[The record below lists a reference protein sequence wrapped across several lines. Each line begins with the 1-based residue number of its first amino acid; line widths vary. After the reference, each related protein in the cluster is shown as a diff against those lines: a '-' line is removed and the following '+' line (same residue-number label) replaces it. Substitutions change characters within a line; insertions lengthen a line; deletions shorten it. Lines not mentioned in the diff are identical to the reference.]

1 MARWTDWAR
10 LASGLAP
17 IGVGSHDW
25 LRLRQGAFFVG
36 RKLRCMQRL
45 PDPGFPCP
53 VARVTE
59 LIGDPWT
66 PLLLRD
72 AMFGVRRF
80 EDFHR
85 YQGIGRNTLSSRL
98 RRLVEAG
105 VLETRLYQEYPP
117 RKEYLLTDKGREL
130 FAVVSAM
137 LAWGER
143 WLGDGPG
150 ELVELHHVR
159 CGQAV
164 RAESV
169 CSVCGEPLEVADV
182 DFRLGAGFPAE
193 LARRSDIRVRFD
205 HSQDHAPAGLVSGDG
220 NPALEP
226 VTEAVPDER
235 EG

>member
-1 MARWTDWAR
+1 ME
-10 LASGLAP
+10 
-17 IGVGSHDW
+17 
-25 LRLRQGAFFVG
+25 
-36 RKLRCMQRL
+36 RL
-45 PDPGFPCP
+45 PEMGFPCP
-53 VARVTE
+53 VARVTD

-72 AMFGVRRF
+72 AMFGVRRY

-85 YQGIGRNTLSSRL
+85 NQGIGRNTLSRRL

-105 VLETRLYQEYPP
+105 VLETRLYQDYPP

-130 FAVVSAM
+130 FGVIVTM

-143 WLGDGPG
+143 WLGDGAG
-150 ELVELHHVR
+150 ELVEVHHVP
-159 CGQAV
+159 CGHNV

-169 CSVCGEPLEVADV
+169 CSCCGEPLEVADV

-205 HSQDHAPAGLVSGDG
+205 HSQHRAPAGLVADSGE
-220 NPALEP
+220 PTRKLVTEP
-226 VTEAVPDER
+226 VPRER
-235 EG
+235 ESSS

>member
-1 MARWTDWAR
+1 ME
-10 LASGLAP
+10 
-17 IGVGSHDW
+17 
-25 LRLRQGAFFVG
+25 
-36 RKLRCMQRL
+36 RL
-45 PDPGFPCP
+45 PEMGFPCP

-72 AMFGVRRF
+72 AMLGVRRF

-105 VLETRLYQEYPP
+105 VLKTRLYQVYPP

-130 FAVVSAM
+130 FAVVAAM

-143 WLGDGPG
+143 WLGDGAG
-150 ELVELHHVR
+150 ELVELHHVP
-159 CGQAV
+159 CGQGV
-164 RAESV
+164 RAQSV
-169 CSVCGEPLEVADV
+169 CSCCGEPLDVADV

-205 HSQDHAPAGLVSGDG
+205 HSQDPAPAGLVSDSGD
-220 NPALEP
+220 PAVGP
-226 VTEAVPDER
+226 VTELIPDGR
-235 EG
+235 ESSS

>member
-1 MARWTDWAR
+1 M
-10 LASGLAP
+10 
-17 IGVGSHDW
+17 
-25 LRLRQGAFFVG
+25 
-36 RKLRCMQRL
+36 
-45 PDPGFPCP
+45 GFPCP

-85 YQGIGRNTLSSRL
+85 YQGIGRNTLASRL
-98 RRLVEAG
+98 HRLVEAG
-105 VLETRLYQEYPP
+105 VLETRLYQENPP

-130 FAVVSAM
+130 FAVLAAM

-150 ELVELHHVR
+150 ELVELHHGP
-159 CGQAV
+159 CGQVV

-169 CSVCGEPLEVADV
+169 CSHCGEPLDVADI
-182 DFRLGAGFPAE
+182 DFRLGASFPTE
-193 LARRSDIRVRFD
+193 LTQRSDIRVRFD
-205 HSQDHAPAGLVSGDG
+205 HDQDPVPADRRG
-220 NPALEP
+220 
-226 VTEAVPDER
+226 ER
-235 EG
+235 QVG

>member
-1 MARWTDWAR
+1 
-10 LASGLAP
+10 
-17 IGVGSHDW
+17 
-25 LRLRQGAFFVG
+25 
-36 RKLRCMQRL
+36 
-45 PDPGFPCP
+45 
-53 VARVTE
+53 
-59 LIGDPWT
+59 
-66 PLLLRD
+66 LLLRD

-85 YQGIGRNTLSSRL
+85 YQGIGRNTLSGRL

-105 VLETRLYQEYPP
+105 VLETRLYQHYPP

-130 FAVVSAM
+130 FAVVAAM
-137 LAWGER
+137 LTWGER

-169 CSVCGEPLEVADV
+169 CSGCGEPLDVTDV

-193 LARRSDIRVRFD
+193 LAGRSDLRARFD
-205 HSQDHAPAGLVSGDG
+205 HTQDRAPAGV
-220 NPALEP
+220 
-226 VTEAVPDER
+226 VPDSGGPAAEPGTEPMPGEGER
-235 EG
+235 

>member
-1 MARWTDWAR
+1 
-10 LASGLAP
+10 
-17 IGVGSHDW
+17 
-25 LRLRQGAFFVG
+25 
-36 RKLRCMQRL
+36 MQHS
-45 PDPGFPCP
+45 PDLGFPCP

-85 YQGIGRNTLSSRL
+85 YQGIGRNTLSGRL

-130 FAVVSAM
+130 FAVVAAM
-137 LAWGER
+137 IDWGER

-159 CGQAV
+159 CGQIV

-169 CSVCGEPLEVADV
+169 CSGCGEPLEVADV
-182 DFRLGAGFPAE
+182 DFRLGSGFPAE
-193 LARRSDIRVRFD
+193 LAQRSDIRVRFD
-205 HSQDHAPAGLVSGDG
+205 DSENRFHVDPIADLGVLA
-220 NPALEP
+220 AEP
-226 VTEAVPDER
+226 VTEPVPGDGEN
-235 EG
+235 

>member
-1 MARWTDWAR
+1 
-10 LASGLAP
+10 
-17 IGVGSHDW
+17 
-25 LRLRQGAFFVG
+25 
-36 RKLRCMQRL
+36 MQHS
-45 PDPGFPCP
+45 PDLGFPCP

-117 RKEYLLTDKGREL
+117 RKEYLLTDRGREL

-150 ELVELHHVR
+150 ELVEMHHAR
-159 CGQAV
+159 CGHIV

-169 CSVCGEPLEVADV
+169 CSCCGEPLEVADV
-182 DFRLGAGFPAE
+182 DFRLGSGFPAE
-193 LARRSDIRVRFD
+193 LAQRSDIRVRFD
-205 HSQDHAPAGLVSGDG
+205 DSENGSHADPIADSG
-220 NPALEP
+220 AAAAEP
-226 VTEAVPDER
+226 VTGPVPGKR
-235 EG
+235 ENSS

>member
-1 MARWTDWAR
+1 
-10 LASGLAP
+10 
-17 IGVGSHDW
+17 
-25 LRLRQGAFFVG
+25 
-36 RKLRCMQRL
+36 MQRL
-45 PDPGFPCP
+45 PDMGFPCP
-53 VARVTE
+53 VARVTD

-85 YQGIGRNTLSSRL
+85 YQGIGRNTLAGRL

-105 VLETRLYQEYPP
+105 VLETRLYQDYPP

-130 FAVVSAM
+130 FGVVAAM

-143 WLGDGPG
+143 WLDDGAG
-150 ELVELHHVR
+150 ELVEVHHRR

-169 CSVCGEPLEVADV
+169 CSCCGEPLDVADV
-182 DFRLGAGFPAE
+182 DFRLGAGFPAG
-193 LARRSDIRVRFD
+193 LAQRSDIVVRFD
-205 HSQDHAPAGLVSGDG
+205 HGQDPLAASLVSDSGD
-220 NPALEP
+220 PAAGPVAEP
-226 VTEAVPDER
+226 IPPGARTQSDQRGGRPPK
-235 EG
+235 

>member
-1 MARWTDWAR
+1 ME
-10 LASGLAP
+10 
-17 IGVGSHDW
+17 
-25 LRLRQGAFFVG
+25 
-36 RKLRCMQRL
+36 RL
-45 PDPGFPCP
+45 PEMGFPCP
-53 VARVTE
+53 VARVTD

-72 AMFGVRRF
+72 AMFGVRRY

-85 YQGIGRNTLSSRL
+85 HQGIGRNTLSRRL

-105 VLETRLYQEYPP
+105 VLETRLYQDYPP

-130 FAVVSAM
+130 FGVIVTM

-143 WLGDGPG
+143 WLGDGAD
-150 ELVELHHVR
+150 ELVEVHHIP
-159 CGQAV
+159 CGHNV

-169 CSVCGEPLEVADV
+169 CSCCREPLEAADV

-205 HSQDHAPAGLVSGDG
+205 RGQDRAPAGLVSDSGEPPRDTVT
-220 NPALEP
+220 EP
-226 VTEAVPDER
+226 VPRER
-235 EG
+235 ESSS

>member
-1 MARWTDWAR
+1 
-10 LASGLAP
+10 
-17 IGVGSHDW
+17 
-25 LRLRQGAFFVG
+25 
-36 RKLRCMQRL
+36 MQHS
-45 PDPGFPCP
+45 PDLGFPCP

-85 YQGIGRNTLSSRL
+85 YQGIGRNTLSGRL

-130 FAVVSAM
+130 FAVVAAM
-137 LAWGER
+137 IDWGER

-159 CGQAV
+159 CGQIV

-169 CSVCGEPLEVADV
+169 CSGCGEPLEVADV
-182 DFRLGAGFPAE
+182 DFRLGSGFPAE
-193 LARRSDIRVRFD
+193 LAQRSDIRVRFD
-205 HSQDHAPAGLVSGDG
+205 DSENRFHADPIADLGGL
-220 NPALEP
+220 AAEP
-226 VTEAVPDER
+226 VTEPVPGDGEN
-235 EG
+235 

>member
-1 MARWTDWAR
+1 MKRSLDA
-10 LASGLAP
+10 
-17 IGVGSHDW
+17 
-25 LRLRQGAFFVG
+25 
-36 RKLRCMQRL
+36 
-45 PDPGFPCP
+45 GFPCP
-53 VARVTE
+53 VARVTD

-85 YQGIGRNTLSSRL
+85 YQGIGRNTLTSRL

-105 VLETRLYQEYPP
+105 VLETRLYQDYPP

-130 FAVVSAM
+130 FSVVAAM

-143 WLGDGPG
+143 WLGDGVG
-150 ELVELHHVR
+150 ELVEVRHLR

-169 CSVCGEPLEVADV
+169 CSGCGEPLDVADT
-182 DFRLGAGFPAE
+182 DFRLGAGFPPE
-193 LARRSDIRVRFD
+193 LARRPDILVRFD
-205 HSQDHAPAGLVSGDG
+205 HGQAPSPAGAVSDRGDAAAG
-220 NPALEP
+220 TA
-226 VTEAVPDER
+226 
-235 EG
+235 G

>member
-1 MARWTDWAR
+1 
-10 LASGLAP
+10 
-17 IGVGSHDW
+17 
-25 LRLRQGAFFVG
+25 
-36 RKLRCMQRL
+36 MQQL
-45 PDPGFPCP
+45 PDVGFPCP
-53 VARVTE
+53 VAWVTE

-105 VLETRLYQEYPP
+105 VLETRLYQDYPP

-130 FAVVSAM
+130 FGVVAAM
-137 LAWGER
+137 RAWGER
-143 WLGDGPG
+143 WLNDGAG
-150 ELVELHHVR
+150 ELVELHHVP
-159 CGQAV
+159 CGHRVQA
-164 RAESV
+164 ELV
-169 CSVCGEPLEVADV
+169 CSCCGEPLYVADI

-205 HSQDHAPAGLVSGDG
+205 HSQDPAPVGLISDSED
-220 NPALEP
+220 PAEGP
-226 VTEAVPDER
+226 VTEPISHECESSR
-235 EG
+235 

>member
-1 MARWTDWAR
+1 
-10 LASGLAP
+10 
-17 IGVGSHDW
+17 
-25 LRLRQGAFFVG
+25 
-36 RKLRCMQRL
+36 MQQL
-45 PDPGFPCP
+45 PDVGFPCP
-53 VARVTE
+53 VAWVTE

-105 VLETRLYQEYPP
+105 VLETRLYQDYPP

-130 FAVVSAM
+130 FGVVAAM

-143 WLGDGPG
+143 WLGDGAG
-150 ELVELHHVR
+150 ELVEVHHVP
-159 CGQAV
+159 CGHGV

-169 CSVCGEPLEVADV
+169 CSCCGEPLAVAA
-182 DFRLGAGFPAE
+182 FPLLLGPRFPA
-193 LARRSDIRVRFD
+193 
-205 HSQDHAPAGLVSGDG
+205 
-220 NPALEP
+220 ALSP
-226 VTEAVPDER
+226 P
-235 EG
+235 

>member
-1 MARWTDWAR
+1 
-10 LASGLAP
+10 
-17 IGVGSHDW
+17 
-25 LRLRQGAFFVG
+25 
-36 RKLRCMQRL
+36 MQRL
-45 PDPGFPCP
+45 PDVGFPCP

-80 EDFHR
+80 EDFYRH
-85 YQGIGRNTLSSRL
+85 QGIGRNTLSGRL

-130 FAVVSAM
+130 FAVVAAM

-159 CGQAV
+159 CGQVV

-169 CSVCGEPLEVADV
+169 CSSCGEPLEVTDV
-182 DFRLGAGFPAE
+182 DFRLGHGFPAG
-193 LARRSDIRVRFD
+193 LAQRSDLRVRFD
-205 HSQDHAPAGLVSGDG
+205 HSQDRVPAGLIPGPGD
-220 NPALEP
+220 PAVERAA
-226 VTEAVPDER
+226 EAVPDEGESSR
-235 EG
+235 PAAGS